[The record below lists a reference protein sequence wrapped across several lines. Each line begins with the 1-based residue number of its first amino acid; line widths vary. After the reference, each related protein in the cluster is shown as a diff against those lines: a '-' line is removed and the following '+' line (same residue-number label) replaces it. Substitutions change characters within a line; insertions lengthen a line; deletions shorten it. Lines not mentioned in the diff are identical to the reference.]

1 MSANLLRLTTDEAIS
16 VRDLPQLSG
25 ISKEG
30 IAMRLRRVEESG
42 LGFVKPEADR
52 RTRRF
57 FLTAKGRVAHET
69 YAELTRAIERGWKRR
84 SGKDVETFRET
95 LEALVGSGSLEKS
108 PLFEGLQ
115 PYPDG
120 WRASVPKPTHLPHF
134 PMILHRG
141 GFPDG
146 S

>member
-1 MSANLLRLTTDEAIS
+1 MCLRHAD
-16 VRDLPQLSG
+16 
-25 ISKEG
+25 
-30 IAMRLRRVEESG
+30 ESG
-42 LGFVKPEADR
+42 LGFVKTEADR
-52 RTRRF
+52 RTKKF
-57 FLTAKGRVAHET
+57 FFTAKGQAARET
-69 YAELTRAIERGWKRR
+69 YAELTRAIETSWKRR
-84 SGKDVETFRET
+84 FGKDVATLRAT
-95 LEALVGSGSLEKS
+95 LESLVGSGSSENSL
-108 PLFEGLQ
+108 LFEGLQ